1 MFTLCDPDS
10 VSSQESVL
18 QRLRSSGRVLQPRI
32 IRKFKNGEWLN
43 VEQLEDS

>member
-10 VSSQESVL
+10 VSSRESVL
-18 QRLRSSGRVLQPRI
+18 QRLSSSGRVLQPRI